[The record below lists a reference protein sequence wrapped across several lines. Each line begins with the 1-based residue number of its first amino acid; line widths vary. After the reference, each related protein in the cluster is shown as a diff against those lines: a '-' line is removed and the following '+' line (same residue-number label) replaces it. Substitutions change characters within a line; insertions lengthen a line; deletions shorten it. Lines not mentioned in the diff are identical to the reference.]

1 MLLFVKPILFPLN
14 SPERGPS
21 FLQYSHIPY
30 VISQVTLSYF
40 LCLNICVCYKII
52 NHTWRALNFIHLGL
66 LQRQHR
72 VQQII
77 RSQHLLSEWM
87 NCQTILSW
95 RRVPW
100 LLKSKQSIYHK
111 SPVFTHT
118 FFSPFSPPHLDKI
131 KKNAFFTQFPPHT
144 CTFSAWKWQR
154 KPVGSRRASIT
165 FTTRTEDFP

>member
-1 MLLFVKPILFPLN
+1 MLLFAKPILFPLN

-30 VISQVTLSYF
+30 IISQVTLSYF
-40 LCLNICVCYKII
+40 FCLNICVCYKIM
-52 NHTWRALNFIHLGL
+52 NHTWRALNFIRLGL

-144 CTFSAWKWQR
+144 CTFFCLEMTVEAC
-154 KPVGSRRASIT
+154 GI
-165 FTTRTEDFP
+165 